1 MAVAGSVETEGR
13 AGQGARPLG
22 GSPVHFS
29 AGSVLFRPGDPCR
42 GLLVVE
48 TGAVR
53 VQTVSE
59 TGRQVTLYRVEPDVA
74 CVLSTQCLLSGGAYP
89 AEGVAETDV
98 AGRFVPGSEVERR
111 VAEDP
116 AFRRWIFASYGARLA
131 DLVLLVEDLLV
142 SDLDGKLCRLLL
154 DRSAREPVIAATHQA
169 IAAEIG
175 SAREAVSRHLK
186 DLERQG
192 AVRLGRGAVTV
203 TDRTLLARRAR

>member
-1 MAVAGSVETEGR
+1 MDPEGR
-13 AGQGARPLG
+13 PAPVPPPPGGAPVRFDAGT
-22 GSPVHFS
+22 
-29 AGSVLFRPGDPCR
+29 VLFRPGDSCR
-42 GLLVVE
+42 GLLMVDA
-48 TGAVR
+48 GAVR

-59 TGRQVTLYRVEPDVA
+59 TGRQVTLYRVEPNVA
-74 CVLSTQCLLSGGAYP
+74 CVLSTQCLLTGGAYP
-89 AEGVAETDV
+89 AEGVAETEV
-98 AGRFVPGSEVERR
+98 QGRFVPGAEVERR

-116 AFRRWIFASYGARLA
+116 DFRRWIFASYGARLA

-154 DRSAREPVIAATHQA
+154 DRSAREPVITATHQA

-203 TDRTLLARRAR
+203 LDRALLARRAR